1 MFKPFAE
8 RAQKI
13 KLTMPQSQYD
23 KLVRRRKHL
32 MKRYKKYMP
41 RPYGTPI
48 EKADFT
54 KSYLVTSEKQL

>member
-1 MFKPFAE
+1 
-8 RAQKI
+8 
-13 KLTMPQSQYD
+13 
-23 KLVRRRKHL
+23 

-41 RPYGTPI
+41 RPYGKPI